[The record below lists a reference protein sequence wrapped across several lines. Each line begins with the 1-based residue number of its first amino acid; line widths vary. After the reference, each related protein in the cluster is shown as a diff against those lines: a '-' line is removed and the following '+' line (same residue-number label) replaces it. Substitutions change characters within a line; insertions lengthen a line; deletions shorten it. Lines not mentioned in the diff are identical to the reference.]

1 MKRSDEPAKRAI
13 TAINLEP
20 QVPAIREHGGEIL
33 KFMGDG
39 SLAVFPIAKDGGNL
53 AEVCGRALEAS
64 RKASANVNAMH
75 YPSGD
80 EVERFRFG
88 VALHIGDILFGNIG
102 GISRLDFT
110 CIGPSVN
117 LAARLQKIAS
127 RLHRTV
133 VASAAFAGACHQDW
147 VDLGEFSVAGF
158 SNAHRVFG
166 LRDEV
171 IDPAVG

>member
-39 SLAVFPIAKDGGNL
+39 LLAVFPIAKDGGNL

-80 EVERFRFG
+80 ELERFRF
-88 VALHIGDILFGNIG
+88 VWRCILVTFCSAI
-102 GISRLDFT
+102 
-110 CIGPSVN
+110 
-117 LAARLQKIAS
+117 
-127 RLHRTV
+127 
-133 VASAAFAGACHQDW
+133 SAA
-147 VDLGEFSVAGF
+147 
-158 SNAHRVFG
+158 
-166 LRDEV
+166 
-171 IDPAVG
+171 